1 MLGGLSVRKLTA
13 ETLEI
18 QLPTGVPSQRRQ
30 LETTKAQL
38 HHQLLVQCTA
48 LPLSDG
54 PHLGCIC
61 AWPEDEDLR
70 RKCPLASI

>member
-1 MLGGLSVRKLTA
+1 LAAYQLRELTA

-18 QLPTGVPSQRRQ
+18 QRPTGVPSQRRQ

-61 AWPEDEDLR
+61 AWPSGDEDLR